1 MKRRYKVII
10 LLVMSVVLTGY
21 CPAFGQAGSRLE
33 QSSPATLRLVVID
46 PGHGGKDRGVIG
58 PGGLA
63 ESRLTL
69 ALARR
74 LKVALEIDL
83 GAKVF
88 LTREEDQNPG
98 LAERT
103 ALANHLKADLFLSL
117 HAGGAASGTQ
127 SGFDV
132 LFQDYSLQA
141 GLDNLVSS
149 AGPETDTPP
158 LWSLAQA
165 PYTGPSQRLAR
176 ELTQALSEVLRIKR
190 RGPGGMPLA
199 VLAGAAQPAVLIE
212 LGCLTNPEEE
222 RRLKSQAYRDALT
235 RAIVRGV
242 KSWQVWLR
250 RSMN

>member
-1 MKRRYKVII
+1 MRGLTVKLRYKVII

-21 CPAFGQAGSRLE
+21 CPAFGQTGARLG
-33 QSSPATLRLVVID
+33 QSPPATLRLVVID

-88 LTREEDQNPG
+88 LTRAEDQNPG

-103 ALANHLKADLFLSL
+103 ALANRLKADLFLSL

-141 GLDNLVSS
+141 G
-149 AGPETDTPP
+149 PETDTPP

-165 PYTGPSQRLAR
+165 PYAEPSQRLAR
-176 ELTQALSEVLRIKR
+176 ELTQALSEVLRVKS

-199 VLAGAAQPAVLIE
+199 VLAGAARPAVLIE

-242 KSWQVWLR
+242 KSWQGWLR